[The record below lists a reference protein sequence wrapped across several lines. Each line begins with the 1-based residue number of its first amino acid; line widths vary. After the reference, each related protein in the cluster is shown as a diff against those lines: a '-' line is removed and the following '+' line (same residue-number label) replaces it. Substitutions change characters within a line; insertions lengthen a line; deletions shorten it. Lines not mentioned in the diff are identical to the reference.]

1 MLSLMQTTRLWLRRS
16 AALTLGILGAMVA
29 AAPGHT
35 AEELIVSFGILQRSI
50 PIADL
55 ERFATTGELTTQ
67 LRIYSRQLQISDS
80 QLEQIQEVL
89 STPATTISPVAVAQ
103 FLYTEQGV
111 LLLEQIGR
119 VVQTPVRQANVQALR
134 AALILAAADPN
145 ADFTLVNVL
154 KAYPTGVMRV
164 DLAEGLAIAQE
175 VNQAILRSAAAFAEV
190 RAIAQ
195 ADAAAN
201 PVEAESLLQL
211 VQGERQYGVDR
222 IEVVVP
228 GVTRSVQ
235 LYLPEVIP
243 GQRGR
248 PPQGFPLVVISH
260 GLGGTSASY
269 IYLAE
274 YLAEAGIAVA
284 ALEHT
289 GSNDQQLSALLTGLS
304 STVVQ
309 DEEFLRRPRE
319 VSLALNAL
327 ANLNTSPSPLRRQ
340 LNLSRVGVIGQS
352 FGGYTALALA
362 GATFDSEGLVDVCP
376 PSTLSF
382 NPSLLLQCQ
391 AANVINPGVSL
402 ADPRVRSIFVINPI
416 GSALFG
422 ETGYGQIVVPTMV
435 VASTAD
441 TIAPA
446 FPEQLRPFTWLTTP
460 SRYLLMVDQGTH
472 FSSIGDVAAGDQPV
486 AIPSEII
493 GLSPEVVWSYL
504 QVLSL
509 AYFKLTLEGDQ
520 RFEPVLSAAFAAA
533 LANASYPLSLVNA
546 SALERPADP
555 ENSPQ
560 NAPEN
565 TPGSI
570 PENTP
575 VGQPA
580 APLSP

>member
-1 MLSLMQTTRLWLRRS
+1 MFSLMQNPRLWLRRAS
-16 AALTLGILGAMVA
+16 VFTLGLVGAVVT
-29 AAPGHT
+29 AAPGHA

-67 LRIYSRQLQISDS
+67 LRIYSRQLQVSDS

-89 STPATTISPVAVAQ
+89 STPATISPVAVAQ

-134 AALILAAADPN
+134 AALILAAANPEG
-145 ADFTLVNVL
+145 FTLVNVL
-154 KAYPTGVMRV
+154 KAYPTGIMRV

-175 VNQAILRSAAAFAEV
+175 VNQAILQSEAAFAEV

-201 PVEAESLLQL
+201 PVDAESLLQL
-211 VQGERQYGVDR
+211 VQSERQYGVDR
-222 IEVVVP
+222 IEVVVS
-228 GVTRSVQ
+228 GVPRSVQ
-235 LYLPEVIP
+235 LYLPEVLP
-243 GQRGR
+243 GQRSK

-269 IYLAE
+269 TYLAN

-319 VSLALNAL
+319 VSLTLNAL
-327 ANLNTSPSPLRRQ
+327 ANLNTSPSPIRGQ
-340 LNLSRVGVIGQS
+340 LNLSRVGAIGQS

-362 GATFDSEGLVDVCP
+362 GATFDSEGLLEVCP

-391 AANVINPGVSL
+391 AANVINSGVSL
-402 ADPRVRSIFVINPI
+402 ADPRVGSIFVINPI

-422 ETGYGQIVVPTMV
+422 EIGYGQIAVPTMV

-446 FPEQLRPFTWLTTP
+446 FPEQLQPFTWLTAP
-460 SRYLLMVDQGTH
+460 VRYLLMIDQGTH

-486 AIPSEII
+486 AIPTEII
-493 GLSPEVVWSYL
+493 GLRPEVVWSYL

-533 LANASYPLSLVNA
+533 LANPPYPLSLVNA
-546 SALERPADP
+546 SAPERLADP
-555 ENSPQ
+555 EDSAQ
-560 NAPEN
+560 NAPE
-565 TPGSI
+565 SAL
-570 PENTP
+570 ENAP
-575 VGQPA
+575 AGQPT

>member
-1 MLSLMQTTRLWLRRS
+1 MFSLMQTTRLWLRRS
-16 AALTLGILGAMVA
+16 AALTLGLLGAMVA
-29 AAPGHT
+29 AVPGHA
-35 AEELIVSFGILQRSI
+35 AEELIVTFGILQRSI

-55 ERFATTGELTTQ
+55 ERFATTGELTPQ
-67 LRIYSRQLQISDS
+67 LKIYSQQLQLSDS
-80 QLEQIQEVL
+80 QLEQIQDVL
-89 STPATTISPVAVAQ
+89 STPATISPVAVAQ

-134 AALILAAADPN
+134 ASLILAAADPG

-175 VNQAILRSAAAFAEV
+175 VNQAILQSEAAFAEV

-201 PVEAESLLQL
+201 PVDGESLLRL
-211 VQGERQYGVDR
+211 VQSERQYRVDR

-228 GVTRSVQ
+228 GVPRPVQ
-235 LYLPEVIP
+235 LYLPEVLP
-243 GQRGR
+243 GQQGR

-260 GLGGTSASY
+260 GLGGTGTSY
-269 IYLAE
+269 TYLAD

-304 STVVQ
+304 SNVVQ
-309 DEEFLRRPRE
+309 NEEFLRRPRE
-319 VSLALNAL
+319 VSLTLNAL
-327 ANLNTSPSPLRRQ
+327 ANLNTSPSPIQRQ

-362 GATFDSEGLVDVCP
+362 GATFDSGGLVEVCP

-391 AANVINPGVSL
+391 AASMINPGVSL
-402 ADPRVRSIFVINPI
+402 ADPRVGSIFVINPV

-422 ETGYGQIVVPTMV
+422 ETGYGQIAVPTMV

-446 FPEQLRPFTWLTTP
+446 FPEQLQPFAWLATP
-460 SRYLLMVDQGTH
+460 ARYLLMIDQGTH
-472 FSSIGDVAAGDQPV
+472 FSTIGDVAAGDQPV
-486 AIPSEII
+486 AIPPEII
-493 GLSPEVVWSYL
+493 GPRPEVVWSYM

-509 AYFKLTLEGDQ
+509 AYFKLTLEDDQ
-520 RFEPVLSAAFAAA
+520 RFEPALSAAFAAA
-533 LANASYPLSLVNA
+533 LANAPYPLSLVNA
-546 SALERPADP
+546 SAPDPAGS
-555 ENSPQ
+555 ENSGPR
-560 NAPEN
+560 APEN
-565 TPGSI
+565 APA
-570 PENTP
+570 
-575 VGQPA
+575 GQPA
-580 APLSP
+580 APTAP